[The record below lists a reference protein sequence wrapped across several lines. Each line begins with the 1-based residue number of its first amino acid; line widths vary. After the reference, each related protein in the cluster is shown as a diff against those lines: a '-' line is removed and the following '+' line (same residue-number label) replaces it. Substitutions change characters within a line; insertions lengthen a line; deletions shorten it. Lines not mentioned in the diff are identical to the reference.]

1 MSCWREQH
9 VLRMP
14 ATTIGIYTKEE
25 WEEFYSKLCK
35 KTDWS
40 AGSFAPALCSY
51 KNGPMID
58 YILVD
63 SAPWKVADIKCL
75 QDFCGT
81 TRKWSIFRF
90 FKRYFPALLS
100 TRWTTYTIASINGM
114 TPRKRRTVTEI

>member
-51 KNGPMID
+51 SENGPMID

-63 SAPWKVADIKCL
+63 SAPVEGGGYKMSARLLWYNEEMEYLPIFQKEFPGFTI
-75 QDFCGT
+75 DFGE
-81 TRKWSIFRF
+81 SPRF
-90 FKRYFPALLS
+90 
-100 TRWTTYTIASINGM
+100 
-114 TPRKRRTVTEI
+114 

>member
-63 SAPWKVADIKCL
+63 SAP
-75 QDFCGT
+75 CGT

-90 FKRYFPALLS
+90 FKRIFPALLS
-100 TRWTTYTIASINGM
+100 NRWMTYTIVNTNGM
-114 TPRKRRTVTEI
+114 TPQKRHTVTEIGYGCKDFQRR

>member
-1 MSCWREQH
+1 
-9 VLRMP
+9 MP

-63 SAPWKVADIKCL
+63 SAPVEGGGYKMSARLLWYNEEMEYLPI
-75 QDFCGT
+75 
-81 TRKWSIFRF
+81 
-90 FKRYFPALLS
+90 FKRNFPVLLS
-100 TRWTTYTIASINGM
+100 NRWTKYTIVNTNGT